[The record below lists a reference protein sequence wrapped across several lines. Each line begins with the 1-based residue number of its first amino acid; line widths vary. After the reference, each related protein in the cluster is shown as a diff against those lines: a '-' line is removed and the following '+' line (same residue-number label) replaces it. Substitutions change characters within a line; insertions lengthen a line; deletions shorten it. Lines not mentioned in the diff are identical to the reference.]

1 VSVFADRIDAFFA
14 ELFALDPVRATEA
27 GMHDLDGRWPDVTE
41 SGREERLLFAEGWLA
56 ELEGIADETLEPG
69 ELIDR
74 DVLRL
79 ELEAIRFHERE
90 LRQERWDPLEWVY
103 LLGGGL
109 FPLLAREFAPLATRL
124 ASSAGRLEGVPRLLD
139 GARLALAGDAG
150 RPVSRL
156 HTETALK
163 QLPGIVELADDAVRA
178 AEDGASDPDV
188 AAIVDRVRSAAAAA
202 KDALTE
208 FEAHLHNI
216 VLPASDGEGR
226 LGADMFAKKMRH
238 TMRSEELTPERI
250 LAAAER
256 EFQAIREEM
265 VRLAKG
271 SWKTWCGDREMP
283 EDEGV
288 LVRSVLD
295 EIAREHPPADDLL
308 DFCRAELGR
317 IAAFCRERN
326 VIGLT
331 DEPLDIRWTPLFMR
345 SFGGAMLDAP
355 GPLDKGQKSF
365 FSITPIPE
373 EWSPQEAES
382 YLREMNARQLRVL
395 TIHEAVPGHYL
406 QGVYANRST
415 SLARSVLWSGLFAEG
430 WAVYVTQVML
440 DLGYGADDPGLLL
453 THWKYYLRAVTNA
466 IIDAR
471 IHTTGMTEDEAVGLM
486 VEGAF
491 QEDAE
496 ARAKY
501 NRARLT
507 STQLSTY
514 FVGGMEFQAIEREAR
529 LRAAEASGDP
539 RGPDAVPEPRVVGG
553 LGETPGFDYRA
564 HLEACISHGS
574 PPTSLLRRILL
585 D

>member
-1 VSVFADRIDAFFA
+1 VSDFADRVDAFFA
-14 ELFALDPVRATEA
+14 ELFALDPLLATAA
-27 GMHDLDGRWPDVTE
+27 GMHDHDGAWPDVTE
-41 SGREERLLFAEGWLA
+41 SGREHRLAFAERWLA
-56 ELEGIADETLEPG
+56 GLNALDDQALSPDER
-69 ELIDR
+69 IDR

-79 ELEAIRFHERE
+79 ELESMRFGETE
-90 LRQERWDPLEWVY
+90 LREDRWDPLEWVY

-109 FPLLAREFAPLATRL
+109 FPLLAREFAPLAARL
-124 ASSAGRLEGVPRLLD
+124 ESSAARLEGIPAVLD
-139 GARLALAGDAG
+139 GAREALAGEAG

-163 QLPGIVELADDAVRA
+163 QLPGIVELADDAVTA
-178 AEDGASDPDV
+178 ASNGSSDPDV
-188 AAIVDRVRSAAAAA
+188 AAIAERVRSAAATA
-202 KDALTE
+202 KGALSS
-208 FEAHLHNI
+208 FEAHLRDT
-216 VLPASDGEGR
+216 VFPASEGEGR
-226 LGADMFAKKMRH
+226 LGADMFARKMRH

-250 LAAAER
+250 LASAER
-256 EFQAIREEM
+256 EFDAVRGEM
-265 VRLAKG
+265 VRLAKEN
-271 SWKTWCGDREMP
+271 WATWCGDRPMP
-283 EDEGV
+283 DDDGA
-288 LVRSVLD
+288 LVRAVLD
-295 EIAREHPPADDLL
+295 EIAREHPPANELL

-317 IAAFCRERN
+317 IEAFCREHG
-326 VIGLT
+326 VIGLA
-331 DEPLDIRWTPLFMR
+331 DEPLDIRWTPVFLR
-345 SFGGAMLDAP
+345 AFGGAMLDAP

-373 EWSPQEAES
+373 EWSAEEAES

-406 QGVYANRST
+406 QGVYANRSS

-440 DLGYGADDPGLLL
+440 DLGYGADDAGLLL
-453 THWKYYLRAVTNA
+453 THWKYYLRAATNA

-471 IHTTGMTEDEAVGLM
+471 IHTTGMTEDEAVRLM
-486 VEGAF
+486 VDGAF
-491 QEDAE
+491 QEEAE

-514 FVGGMEFQAIEREAR
+514 FVGSLEFHAIEREAR
-529 LRAAEASGDP
+529 RRAAVASGEP
-539 RGPDAVPEPRVVGG
+539 RGAAAVPEPRVVGG

-574 PPTSLLRRILL
+574 PPMSLLRRILL
-585 D
+585 G

>member
-1 VSVFADRIDAFFA
+1 VSAFADRVDAFFA

-27 GMHDLDGRWPDVTE
+27 GMHDFDGRWPDVTE
-41 SGREERLLFAEGWLA
+41 SGRDEHLLFIEGWLA
-56 ELEGIADETLEPG
+56 ELEVLADEALEPD

-79 ELEAIRFHERE
+79 ELEAMRFHEMV
-90 LRQERWDPLEWVY
+90 LRQEHWDPLEWVY

-109 FPLLAREFAPLATRL
+109 FSLLSREFAPLGTRL
-124 ASSAGRLEGVPRLLD
+124 ASAAARLEGVPRLLD
-139 GARLALAGDAG
+139 GARLALGRDAS

-178 AEDGASDPDV
+178 AEEGASDPAV
-188 AAIVDRVRSAAAAA
+188 AAIVDRVRFAAAAA
-202 KDALTE
+202 KDALAE
-208 FEAHLHNI
+208 FEVHLREA

-226 LGADMFAKKMRH
+226 LGPELFAEKMRH
-238 TMRSEELTPERI
+238 TMRSEELTPARI

-256 EFQAIREEM
+256 EFAAIRGEM
-265 VRLAKG
+265 VRLAKMD
-271 SWKTWCGDREMP
+271 WKTWCGDREMP

-288 LVRSVLD
+288 LVRAVLD
-295 EIAREHPPADDLL
+295 EIAREHPPAGELL
-308 DFCRAELGR
+308 EFCRTEIGR
-317 IAAFCRERN
+317 IEAFCRERD

-331 DEPLDIRWTPLFMR
+331 DEPLDIRWTPLFLR

-365 FSITPIPE
+365 FSITPIPDD
-373 EWSPQEAES
+373 WSPEQAES

-406 QGVYANRST
+406 QGVYANRNP

-471 IHTTGMTEDEAVGLM
+471 IHTAGMTESEAVGLM
-486 VEGAF
+486 VDGAF

-529 LRAAEASGDP
+529 RRAAEASGDP
-539 RGPDAVPEPRVVGG
+539 LGAAAVPEPRVVGG
-553 LGETPGFDYRA
+553 LGETLGFDYRA

-585 D
+585 G